1 MKKQGR
7 ITSDCYQAVD
17 YHQYAPSRILTL
29 AMQIAGILT
38 WPIILPLALLARS
51 SDFVFRTI
59 GEVLALVPF
68 LFGVIMRYEFYRFT
82 LRKCGKNVNIG
93 FGTVLL
99 YRDIC
104 IGDHVSIGNY
114 VSIHYCDIGSYAL
127 VADGCRL
134 LSGTRYHNFDRFDI
148 PMALQGGQLRRIIL
162 DNDCWVGAN
171 SVIMADVGTGA
182 IVGAGAVV
190 LSRVKPKTIVA
201 GNPAKRVAHRE
212 DFVRFSKAPMLD

>member
-1 MKKQGR
+1 MKRKGR
-7 ITSDCYQAVD
+7 ITSKEYVD
-17 YHQYAPSRILTL
+17 VEYHQYSPSRALTV
-29 AMQIAGILT
+29 AMQIAGMLT
-38 WPIILPLALLARS
+38 WPLILPLALLARS

-68 LFGVIMRYEFYRFT
+68 LFGVITRYEFYRFT
-82 LRKCGKNVNIG
+82 LNQCGKNVNIG
-93 FGTVLL
+93 FGTVLF
-99 YRDIC
+99 YRDIN

-148 PMALQGGQLRRIIL
+148 PIALQGGKLRRIL
-162 DNDCWVGAN
+162 LGDGCWIGAN
-171 SVIMADVGTGA
+171 SVVMANVGEGA

-190 LSRVKPKTIVA
+190 LSRVKPNTLVA

-212 DFVRFSKAPMLD
+212 DFARFGQPPMLD